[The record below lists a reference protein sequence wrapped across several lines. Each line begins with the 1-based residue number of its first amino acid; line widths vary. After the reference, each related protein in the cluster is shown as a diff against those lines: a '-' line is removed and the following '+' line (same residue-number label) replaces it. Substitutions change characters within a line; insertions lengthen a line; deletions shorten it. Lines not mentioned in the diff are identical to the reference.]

1 MKKKNLQKP
10 VTLSEI
16 ISESKG
22 NLSES
27 GKQGIGNNDLKT
39 SAFDDISFQ
48 SLIENAPDG
57 ITLIDRGGKF
67 RYISPSAKRIFGY
80 AVDEEM
86 LLTPD
91 QATHPEDLPMVKGAI
106 NDVINNPT
114 LVPTIRYRFINR
126 DGSWRWIESTI
137 SNLLSMPGIESIA
150 FNFRDISEKRI
161 AEETLKQS
169 EEKFRMLLE
178 MATDAFFQGDAG
190 GNFITVNSRSTE
202 LTGYSREELLGMNI
216 RQLFNTGELVN
227 KPLNYNKLN
236 QGETLIN
243 ERLMKRKDGSTVVIE
258 MHSKAMPDGTY
269 QSFFRDITQRRKV
282 EAELEKQRSFFEQMF
297 LQSATSMQILDPEGW
312 CSRVNPKLCALFGID
327 PGAIE
332 GKVYNIFRDK
342 EIIRHGIDKT
352 LETVFRDHKMAEWEV
367 FFDIGS
373 AAGSVGI
380 ATTEKKKAWFANK
393 AYPILDENGKLANVI
408 IQHEDITGRRNVEE
422 ALRTKEEQLL
432 SLINGT
438 KDIICFKD
446 GAGRWLQANEADL
459 ELFGL
464 TGVDYYL
471 KKDSELASETHPIY
485 YQAFMNC
492 EKSDE
497 IAWTKG
503 VLSVQDE
510 EIPGIDGK
518 LKTYEVIKTPL
529 FNSDGSRK
537 GLVVF
542 GRDITGR
549 KTSEQALKDSEAKY
563 RQIVEYLP
571 DAVVVHANNRV
582 LFANPAALKVLGAS
596 SFEEIRNIPVLD
608 FVHPDYR
615 EKAVQ
620 RIKTVMET
628 GVPSEFA
635 EEKFFRLNKE
645 VFDVEIISLPV
656 KYMGQNA
663 LQVIVRDITSR
674 KLALQ
679 ALRESE
685 DKFRT
690 LAESSPY
697 AIMIYQDDRWVYTNP
712 AGERI
717 SGYSAEELYN
727 MNFWDISSSEYRKLI
742 RERGK
747 RRQEGLSAVPSY
759 EFKIQMKGGAE
770 RWVYLSGSSVLYRG
784 RHAGIISIIDI
795 TERKQAEEAIQ
806 RERILLRTLIDNLPD
821 TIYFKDKGCRKI
833 VANRADLELLGM
845 NEESDALGK
854 TDLDLIGPD
863 AGKRGY
869 EDDLEVIRTGKPLI
883 NSEDDVMDP
892 DGKIRWMLT
901 SKIPL
906 HDENGQVSGLVGIGH
921 DITER
926 KQAERIQRVLF
937 QISNAV
943 LVTNDLEQL
952 FLIIRE
958 QLGTLLD
965 TTNFYIAFYNE
976 KTDMLSSPY
985 FRDEKDNIPEW
996 PAAKS
1001 ATGFV
1006 IRRNKSLLAD
1016 RKEIE
1021 KLNKSGV
1028 LEIVGEI
1035 CQEWLG
1041 VPLAVDGKAIGALV
1055 VQSYHNPEAY
1065 SQKDVEVL
1073 EFVSHQISLSIQRK
1087 KAEQDLRDALTKAEE
1102 SDRLK
1107 TAFLNN
1113 MSHEIRT
1120 PLNGILGFT
1129 SLLDDPD
1136 TTPEDKEYFYRI
1148 INQNGEQ
1155 LLSIIN
1161 DIISIAT
1168 IEAGQEKI
1176 RQVKTNVNEML
1187 AMLYEQFKFQGSG
1200 KNIMLN
1206 FRTLPG
1212 PASGVIKTDETKLR
1226 QVLTNLIGNALKF
1239 TEQGMIEFGCNQQSG
1254 MLEFYVRDT
1263 GIGIAPEM
1271 HLVIF
1276 ERFRQ
1281 ANDNPK
1287 KEYGGN
1293 GLGLAISKAYVELLG
1308 GSIWLE
1314 SVQGKGSTFRFT
1326 IPYIPFEV
1334 FQDKRTLPS
1343 NPVSVMSGKGRTL
1356 LIAEDTYANFQ
1367 LLDAILKKLGY
1378 RIIHVENGIQAVES
1392 CRSFP
1397 EIDLVLMDM
1406 KMPEMDGYVATGII
1420 KEMRPDLPVVA
1431 VTAYALGGDKDK
1443 ALKAGCDDYIAKP
1456 VKPANVLE
1464 ILNRLLGPSS

>member
-1 MKKKNLQKP
+1 MNKKSKQKP
-10 VTLSEI
+10 VLSDEMGSSDI
-16 ISESKG
+16 NYQPEAEGRTVINTG
-22 NLSES
+22 
-27 GKQGIGNNDLKT
+27 QKT
-39 SAFDDISFQ
+39 SVFEDISFQ
-48 SLIENAPDG
+48 ALIENAPDG
-57 ITLIDRGGKF
+57 ITLIDREGKF
-67 RYISPSAKRIFGY
+67 KYISPSARRIFGY
-80 AVDEEM
+80 RPDEEM
-86 LLTPD
+86 TLTPD
-91 QATHPEDLPMVKGAI
+91 QCTHPDDLSMVVNAL
-106 NDVINNPT
+106 NDVINNPSLT
-114 LVPTIRYRFINR
+114 PTIQYRFINR

-137 SNLLSMPGIESIA
+137 SNLLFKPGIESIA
-150 FNFRDISEKRI
+150 FNFRDIGERRQ
-161 AEETLKQS
+161 AEETLRQS

-178 MATDAFFQGDAG
+178 MATDAFFQGDAK

-216 RQLFNTGELVN
+216 SQLFNPTDLLD
-227 KPLNYNKLN
+227 KPLNYSKLN
-236 QGETLIN
+236 QGATLCS
-243 ERLMKRKDGSTVVIE
+243 ERILKRKDGSSLVIE

-269 QSFFRDITQRRKV
+269 QSFFRDITQRRQV
-282 EAELEKQRSFFEQMF
+282 EAELDKQRSFFEQMF
-297 LQSATSMQILDPEGW
+297 LQSATSTQILDPDGW
-312 CSRVNPKLCALFGID
+312 CMRVNPRLSELFGVD
-327 PGAIE
+327 PEAIE
-332 GKVYNIFRDK
+332 GKIYNIFHDQ
-342 EIIRHGIDKT
+342 EIIRNGIDKT
-352 LETVFRDHKMAEWEV
+352 LESVFRDHKMVEWEV
-367 FFDIGS
+367 LFDVT
-373 AAGSVGI
+373 AAADSFGI
-380 ATTEKKKAWFANK
+380 DLNEKRKAWFANK
-393 AYPILDENGKLANVI
+393 AYPILDTTGKLVNVI
-408 IQHEDITGRRNVEE
+408 IQHEDISERRRVEE

-446 GAGRWLQANEADL
+446 GEGRWLQANEADL

-464 TGVDYYL
+464 SGVDYYL
-471 KKDSELASETHPIY
+471 KKDSELACETHPVY

-492 EKSDE
+492 EESDE
-497 IAWTKG
+497 NAWQKG

-510 EIPGIDGK
+510 VIPTTNGE

-529 FNSDGSRK
+529 FNPDGSRR

-549 KTSEQALKDSEAKY
+549 KTSEQNLK
-563 RQIVEYLP
+563 
-571 DAVVVHANNRV
+571 
-582 LFANPAALKVLGAS
+582 
-596 SFEEIRNIPVLD
+596 
-608 FVHPDYR
+608 
-615 EKAVQ
+615 
-620 RIKTVMET
+620 
-628 GVPSEFA
+628 
-635 EEKFFRLNKE
+635 
-645 VFDVEIISLPV
+645 
-656 KYMGQNA
+656 
-663 LQVIVRDITSR
+663 
-674 KLALQ
+674 
-679 ALRESE
+679 ESE

-690 LAESSPY
+690 LAESAPY
-697 AIMIYQDDRWVYTNP
+697 AIMIYQDDHWVYTNP
-712 AGERI
+712 AGEKI

-727 MNFWDISSSEYRKLI
+727 MNFWDISSKEYRKLI
-742 RERGK
+742 KERGK
-747 RRQEGLSAVPSY
+747 RRQEGLTAIPSY
-759 EFKIQMKGGAE
+759 EFKIQTKQGAMK
-770 RWVYLSGSSVLYRG
+770 WVYLSGSSVLYRG

-795 TERKQAEEAIQ
+795 TERKMAEEAIQ

-821 TIYFKDKGCRKI
+821 TIYFKDKECRKI

-845 NEESDALGK
+845 NEESEALGK
-854 TDLDLIGPD
+854 TDLDLIGPEE
-863 AGKRGY
+863 GKRGY
-869 EDDLEVIRTGKPLI
+869 NDDLEVIRTGKPLI
-883 NSEDDVMDP
+883 NSEDDVMGA
-892 DGKIRWMLT
+892 DGRIHWMLT

-906 HDENGQVSGLVGIGH
+906 HDENGRVSGLVGIGH

-943 LVTNDLEQL
+943 LITNDLEEL

-976 KTDMLSSPY
+976 RTDMLSSPY

-996 PAAKS
+996 PAARS

-1006 IRRNKSLLAD
+1006 IKNNSSLLAD
-1016 RKEIE
+1016 KKEIE
-1021 KLNKSGV
+1021 RLNRIGV

-1041 VPLAVDGKAIGALV
+1041 VPLVVDGKAIGALV

-1065 SQKDVEVL
+1065 SQKDVEML

-1087 KAEQDLRDALTKAEE
+1087 KAEQDLRDALAKAEE

-1136 TTPEDKEYFYRI
+1136 TTPEDKQYFYRI

-1176 RQVKTNVNEML
+1176 RQVKTNVNDML
-1187 AMLYEQFKFQGSG
+1187 ALLYEQFKYQSSG

-1212 PASGVIKTDETKLR
+1212 TVSSMIETDETKLR

-1239 TEQGMIEFGCNQQSG
+1239 TEQGMIEFGCIQQPG
-1254 MLEFYVRDT
+1254 MLEFYVQDT
-1263 GIGIAPEM
+1263 GVGIAPEM
-1271 HLVIF
+1271 HRLIF

-1293 GLGLAISKAYVELLG
+1293 GLGLAISKAYIELLG
-1308 GSIWLE
+1308 GRVWLE
-1314 SVQGKGSTFRFT
+1314 SVPGKGSTFRFT
-1326 IPYIPFEV
+1326 IPYIPAEIIADKKNIPLTTDSEV
-1334 FQDKRTLPS
+1334 
-1343 NPVSVMSGKGRTL
+1343 SGKGRTL

-1367 LLDAILKKLGY
+1367 LLDAILKKLDY

-1392 CRSFP
+1392 CRNSP

-1406 KMPEMDGYVATGII
+1406 KMPEMDGYVATGLI
-1420 KEMRPDLPVVA
+1420 KEMRPELPVIA

-1456 VKPANVLE
+1456 VKPAILLE
-1464 ILNRLLGPSS
+1464 ILNRLLKKS